1 MHDSATV
8 VARVRENDQTDL
20 WIPGQ
25 GVVDTRVTAAQRV
38 VREYDERLE
47 LARHE
52 VTRDWVIF
60 IKTGPDTMYPVIGL
74 GQELPDN
81 AEDLRQKLWK
91 ADTKVHGDKRLREI
105 NAHNQRIRDEARKK
119 NIEIDEEVAQHF
131 IWGMRREGALSRQ
144 VFIPRDL

>member
-1 MHDSATV
+1 MHDSSSV
-8 VARVRENDQTDL
+8 VARIREHDQKL

-25 GVVDTRVTAAQRV
+25 GEVDTRVTAAQRV

-52 VTRDWVIF
+52 ITRDWVVF
-60 IKTGPDTMYPVIGL
+60 IKLGPDSMYPVIGL
-74 GQELPDN
+74 GPELPAN

-119 NIEIDEEVAQHF
+119 GLEVDEEVAQHLA
-131 IWGMRREGALSRQ
+131 WGMRREGVAPRQ
-144 VFIPRDL
+144 VFIPRDI